1 MVTSL
6 GGPFE
11 IGSGV
16 VIDYDTD
23 HTDTT
28 HIGYTFAIYVH
39 FIMGGMPPGEGVL
52 GEQGLVMMYN
62 MWRVDC
68 EYSIG

>member
-1 MVTSL
+1 MYYLYRKFKCGLVKT
-6 GGPFE
+6 FE

-23 HTDTT
+23 HIDTT

-39 FIMGGMPPGEGVL
+39 FIMHGGDAT
-52 GEQGLVMMYN
+52 
-62 MWRVDC
+62 R
-68 EYSIG
+68 